1 MKLVTVAEMRQA
13 EARAGVPVAQ
23 LMENAGLAV
32 AQEVW
37 LLLGEVADRRILVL
51 VGPGN
56 NGGDGLVAA
65 RHLHDWGAR
74 VEVYLL
80 RPRPDDD
87 PVFAEV
93 KRRQVPL
100 CLAQEDVREGF
111 PRLEEAL
118 ARAEVV
124 IDAVLGTG
132 HARPLQGE
140 MAQVL
145 DRLAAARRRPY
156 GPRLVAL
163 DLPTGVDA
171 DTGAA
176 DPHAVAADVTVA
188 LQWSKVGLHQL
199 PASALVGRLEVVDI
213 GIPAELE
220 ASFAAELMDRR
231 WARALLP
238 PRPPGAHKGTF
249 GRALVVAASPR
260 YIGAARLAALGALR
274 VGAGLAVLACP
285 RSLQPLLAA
294 GLNEPTFLPLPDHEG
309 QLSAE
314 AVAPVLRE
322 VDEGIEAL
330 LVGPGLGRGGYVQGL
345 VGELLPALKSR
356 PLRAVVVDADAL
368 NSLAGL
374 ADWPSRL
381 PPNAVLTPHP
391 GEMSRLCGL
400 PVEEVQADR
409 VRAAREHAQRW
420 GAVVVLKGAHTVVAS
435 PDGRLRISPF
445 VNPGLAS
452 GGTGDVLA
460 GAIVG
465 LAAQGLA
472 PFDAASL
479 GVYLHGLAGER
490 ARQELGEAGML
501 AGDLLPEL
509 PRAIKSLRE

>member
-1 MKLVTVAEMRQA
+1 MKLVTVAEMREA
-13 EARAGVPVAQ
+13 EARAGVPVSQ

-65 RHLHDWGAR
+65 RHLHDWGAQ

-80 RPRPDDD
+80 RPRPEDD
-87 PVFAEV
+87 PVFAQV
-93 KRRQVPL
+93 RQRDIPV
-100 CLAQEDVREGF
+100 CLAQDDAQEGF
-111 PRLEEAL
+111 RRLEEAL
-118 ARAEVV
+118 GRAEVV
-124 IDAVLGTG
+124 IDAILGTG
-132 HARPLQGE
+132 RARPLEGE
-140 MAQVL
+140 MAEVL
-145 DRLAAARRRPY
+145 DRLAAVRRRPY
-156 GPRLVAL
+156 GPRLIAL
-163 DLPTGVDA
+163 DLPSGVDA

-176 DPHAVAADVTVA
+176 DPHAVAADVTVS

-213 GIPAELE
+213 GIPRELE
-220 ASFAAELMDRR
+220 SSFATELMDRR
-231 WARALLP
+231 WARELLP

-249 GRALVVAASPR
+249 GRAMIVAASPR

-294 GLNEPTFLPLPDHEG
+294 GMNEPTFLPLPDHDG
-309 QLSAE
+309 HLSAE
-314 AVAPVLRE
+314 AVSPVLQA
-322 VDEGIEAL
+322 VDEGVDAL
-330 LVGPGLGRGGYVQGL
+330 LVGPGLGLGGYVQGM
-345 VGELLPALKSR
+345 VGELLPSLKGCS
-356 PLRAVVVDADAL
+356 LRAVVVDADAL
-368 NSLAGL
+368 NNLAGL

-381 PPNAVLTPHP
+381 PSNAVLTPHP

-400 PVEEVQADR
+400 TVDEVQADR
-409 VRAAREHAQRW
+409 VRVAREHAREW

-435 PDGRLRISPF
+435 PDGRVRISPF

-479 GVYLHGLAGER
+479 GVYLHGLAGEQVR
-490 ARQELGEAGML
+490 RELGEAGML